1 MRTRTR
7 ARGAAHAGALHGP
20 WTGAGFTL
28 IELLV
33 VIAII
38 SILAA
43 MLMPALGSAR
53 EKARQAACKSNERQ
67 IGFGLFIFTIDYDE
81 YPPVSSHLGTTE
93 DLDMLYAS
101 YVDDIRVF
109 ACPSDRENKDK
120 TTDVSFG
127 YLGGR
132 TSRESYQSLW
142 PIVADD
148 GVGHRL
154 NPTQP
159 FPNHEGGGN
168 VSYMDTHV
176 EWLSVAKWPD
186 PAFPEYEEYEPFNQ
200 N

>member
-1 MRTRTR
+1 MQTRTR
-7 ARGAAHAGALHGP
+7 AHGCRLRAPRGSAA
-20 WTGAGFTL
+20 FTL

-53 EKARQAACKSNERQ
+53 EKARQAACKSNQRQ
-67 IGFGLFIFTIDYDE
+67 VGIGLFIFTIDFDE
-81 YPPVSSHLGTTE
+81 YPPMSSNLGTPD
-93 DLDMLYAS
+93 DLDLLYQS
-101 YVDDIRVF
+101 YIDDMRVF
-109 ACPSDRENKDK
+109 ACPSDMDNKDR
-120 TTDVSFG
+120 TTDVSYG
-127 YLGGR
+127 YMGGL
-132 TSRESYQSLW
+132 TSRESFQTQW

-159 FPNHEGGGN
+159 LCNHQGGGN

-176 EWLSVAKWPD
+176 EWVTFAKWPD
-186 PAFPEYEEYEPFNQ
+186 PAYPEYEPFNL